1 MLDYLLFYVFIFILH
16 FVLRVVGN
24 GNNTPEYI
32 WGVRAPYP
40 NSLRTGLYS

>member
-24 GNNTPEYI
+24 GNNTPEYSYM
-32 WGVRAPYP
+32 GCSSAVP
-40 NSLRTGLYS
+40 